1 MGKTDFVGLSEFN
14 DVERKIINEYVSKH
28 MKKIDRSMDDYIL
41 KINFKKHGDSKKK
54 VDERIKYSL
63 HAKIQ
68 HPNIIFSVSEADW
81 DLKLALNR
89 AFEKLNNEI
98 KHKLQPD
105 KKSWI
110 KRWMGKRNR
119 EDDV

>member
-14 DVERKIINEYVSKH
+14 ETEKKTINEYVAKH
-28 MKKIDRSMDDYIL
+28 MKKIDRSLDDYTL
-41 KINFKKHGDSKKK
+41 KINFKKHGESKKK

-63 HAKIQ
+63 HAKIEN
-68 HPNIIFSVSEADW
+68 PNTMFSVSEADW

-98 KHKLQPD
+98 KHKIQPD
-105 KKSWI
+105 RKSWI
-110 KRWMGKRNR
+110 KRWMGRRDQN
-119 EDDV
+119 DDV